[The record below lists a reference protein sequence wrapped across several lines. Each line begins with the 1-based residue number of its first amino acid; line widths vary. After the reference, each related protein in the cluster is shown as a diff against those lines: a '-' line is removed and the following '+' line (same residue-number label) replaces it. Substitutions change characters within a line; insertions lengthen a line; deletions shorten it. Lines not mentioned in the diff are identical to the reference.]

1 MAEFG
6 VGSDYK
12 TIVTFTAAGAAID
25 VTSVHAPV
33 EFTLDYYTSNPNQ
46 KKTATKINGSYTN
59 CAAVLI
65 DGVVRLE
72 VAFDNVNFG
81 EGDVLCRAET
91 KYPDDKF
98 PDGYRTYVIYLET
111 GDSYVRL

>member
-12 TIVTFTAAGAAID
+12 TIVTFTARGAAID
-25 VTSVHAPV
+25 VTSVNAPA
-33 EFTLDYYTSNPNQ
+33 EIILDYYTSNPNIS
-46 KKTATKINGSYTN
+46 KRASKIAGSYVN
-59 CAAVLI
+59 CHPVLI
-65 DGVVRLE
+65 NGVVRLV
-72 VAFDNVNFG
+72 VAFDEVLWG
-81 EGDVLCRAET
+81 EGDVICRALT
-91 KYPDDKF
+91 KYADDKF